1 MIFNI
6 IIFMSYVKGKI
17 KNIIYQNSTNGY
29 LVALFRVKETDE
41 EELQDK
47 TNKTITITGV
57 FVDCKL
63 DTEVKITGDLKF
75 HDRYGLQF
83 VASDYEFVMPTE
95 RDSIIDFLTSSF
107 IKGCGA
113 KTAKAI
119 VDTLGDKAL
128 DLIKE
133 DKEILDKVPGMTEKR
148 KQSIYNSLISYNKS
162 SDIIITLQNKGFS
175 IDESSKIYNKY
186 KDDILTLIDKNI
198 YLLNDL
204 IDFKKLDNIF
214 LKENE
219 ENNKIRVKA
228 CIIEALKY
236 LSFNKGDTYSYEDE
250 IITAIKELFN
260 IFIGYEQFY
269 EYTTEL
275 ADEFFM
281 IIDDTRYYLYENY
294 EAEDNIVRLLKK
306 IDSKQLKK
314 VDYNKML
321 VTLEKELNITY
332 NDDQIRAILDALNN
346 NVSII
351 SGGPGTGKTT
361 IINAIVKLYIEEHRL
376 SNIEIIENIALLAP
390 TGRASKRMSVSTN
403 LPAQTIH
410 RYLKWNK
417 DTNEFTVNEKN
428 KNFQKLII
436 VDETSM
442 IDNNLFAALL
452 KGIRE
457 DVKLIL
463 VGDIFQLPSVGAGN
477 ILNDL
482 ISSDL
487 FTYIPL
493 NLIYRQSENSY
504 IPYLAKD
511 IKNKELTES
520 FLEKK
525 DDYNFI
531 ECSKENIKTMI
542 EKIIIK
548 GKDKGL
554 TEENLQILAPM
565 YKGENGIDNLN
576 IRLQNIFNPGDYPSI
591 KYGEYLYK
599 ENDKVLQLVND
610 TDNNVFNGDIGFIKS
625 IYRDKKNG
633 ERISIDFDGNLVVY
647 EKKDLKNIKHAYAI
661 TIHKSQGSEFDHV
674 IMPIT
679 LNYGPMLY
687 NKLIYTAVSRAKKS
701 LIIVG
706 DPVQFSR
713 AVQNEYGSLR
723 KTSLKEKLINAYK

>member
-1 MIFNI
+1 
-6 IIFMSYVKGKI
+6 MSYIKGKI
-17 KNIIYQNSTNGY
+17 KNIIYQNTANGY

-41 EELQDK
+41 EDLQDK
-47 TNKTITITGV
+47 INKTITITGI
-57 FVDCKL
+57 FIDLKL
-63 DTEVKITGDLKF
+63 DTEVKIMGDLKF
-75 HDRYGLQF
+75 HERYGLQY
-83 VASDYEFVMPTE
+83 VENEYEFVMPTE

-113 KTAKAI
+113 KTAKNI

-128 DLIKE
+128 DLIRE
-133 DKEILDKVPGMTEKR
+133 DKEVLDKVAGMTEKR

-162 SDIIITLQNKGFS
+162 SDIIISLQNKGFS

-186 KDDILTLIDKNI
+186 KDDVVTIIEKNI

-214 LKENE
+214 LKDNE

-228 CIIEALKY
+228 CILETLKY

-250 IITAIKELFN
+250 IITALKELFN

-275 ADEFFM
+275 ADEFFL

-294 EAEDNIVRLLKK
+294 DAESNIVRLLKN
-306 IDSKQLKK
+306 IDSKQVKS

-321 VTLEKELNITY
+321 ISLEKELNITY

-390 TGRASKRMSVSTN
+390 TGRASKRMSISTN

-477 ILNDL
+477 ILNDM

-487 FTYIPL
+487 FTYVPL

-554 TEENLQILAPM
+554 NEENLQILAPM

-576 IRLQNIFNPGDYPSI
+576 VRLQNIFNSGDYPSI
-591 KYGEYLYK
+591 KYGEYIYK
-599 ENDKVLQLVND
+599 VNDKVLQLVND

-633 ERISIDFDGNLVVY
+633 ERIAIDFDGNLVVY

-706 DPVQFSR
+706 DPMQFSR
-713 AVQNEYGSLR
+713 AVQNEYGSFR
-723 KTSLKEKLINAYK
+723 KTSLKEKLIDAYK